1 MNSTAFIR
9 TLMLLA
15 GITVSTHLHGQS
27 SNAKQDTNG
36 ITVVEDKRVPKLVN
50 TYIETQPEGVAGSR
64 VQIFF
69 TAKKAMA
76 LEVKTTFMEKFPD
89 YVVLVD
95 YDPPNFKV
103 LAGAFRTKLQAE
115 KLLGLV
121 REEFPGSFIVTDH
134 VPMEELNPKD

>member
-1 MNSTAFIR
+1 
-9 TLMLLA
+9 MLFA
-15 GITVSTHLHGQS
+15 GIIVSAHLYGQGS
-27 SNAKQDTNG
+27 SVKQDTNG
-36 ITVVEDKRVPKLVN
+36 VTIVEDNRIPKLVS
-50 TYIETQPEGVAGSR
+50 TYIDTRPEGVPGSR

-103 LAGAFRTKLQAE
+103 LAGAFRTKLQSE
-115 KLLGLV
+115 KLLELV
-121 REEFPGSFIVTDH
+121 REEFPGAFIVADNI
-134 VPMEELNPKD
+134 PLAELSAKD